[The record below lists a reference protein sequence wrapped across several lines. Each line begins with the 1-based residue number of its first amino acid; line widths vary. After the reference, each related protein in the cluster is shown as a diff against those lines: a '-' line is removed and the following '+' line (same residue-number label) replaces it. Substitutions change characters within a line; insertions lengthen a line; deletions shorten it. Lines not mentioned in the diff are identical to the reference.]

1 MFSPGTEAFA
11 PSESGLTLT
20 TLGLRRAED
29 FLRYQDTDYKCGWL
43 ATYTRVAM
51 TSLMTCL
58 WHHTCNRSKLS
69 PRTIRETDD
78 KEGVTFNDERD
89 RSKVGLLTKINN
101 NKTH

>member
-51 TSLMTCL
+51 TSLMTCS
-58 WHHTCNRSKLS
+58 WHHTRNRSKIS
-69 PRTIRETDD
+69 PRTIGETDD
-78 KEGVTFNDERD
+78 KESAT
-89 RSKVGLLTKINN
+89 LMTKEIGARWGSLQR
-101 NKTH
+101 

>member
-29 FLRYQDTDYKCGWL
+29 FLRYQDTNYKCGWL
-43 ATYTRVAM
+43 TTYTRVAM
-51 TSLMTCL
+51 TSLMTYL

-69 PRTIRETDD
+69 PRTISERDD
-78 KEGVTFNDERD
+78 KESVT
-89 RSKVGLLTKINN
+89 LMTKEIGARWGSLRR
-101 NKTH
+101 

>member
-69 PRTIRETDD
+69 PRTIGETDD
-78 KEGVTFNDERD
+78 KEGVT
-89 RSKVGLLTKINN
+89 LMTKEIGARWGSLQR
-101 NKTH
+101 